1 AKAYDLLAMV
11 RVVGG
16 LVFQMESEREGFQRR
31 FRMYQDVLR
40 ESWVYQEIGQ
50 EYLEKGLEK
59 GLEQGLEKG
68 RKQGIE
74 QALHQTL
81 MIYVETR
88 FPQLVVLA
96 RQQTG
101 LITDVA
107 VLNQIMSKLFTL
119 QTPDEVEQY
128 LRTLGNDA
136 TKS

>member
-1 AKAYDLLAMV
+1 
-11 RVVGG
+11 
-16 LVFQMESEREGFQRR
+16 
-31 FRMYQDVLR
+31 MYQDVLR

-50 EYLEKGLEK
+50 EYLEKGLEQGLEK

-88 FPQLVVLA
+88 FPQLIVLA
-96 RQQTG
+96 QQQIG
-101 LITDVA
+101 FITDVA
-107 VLNQIMSKLFTL
+107 VLNRIMSTLFAL
-119 QTPDEVEQY
+119 QTSEEVEQY

-136 TKS
+136 TKN

>member
-1 AKAYDLLAMV
+1 
-11 RVVGG
+11 
-16 LVFQMESEREGFQRR
+16 
-31 FRMYQDVLR
+31 MYQDVLR

-59 GLEQGLEKG
+59 GLEQGLKQGLEK
-68 RKQGIE
+68 GIE

-101 LITDVA
+101 FITDVKL
-107 VLNQIMSKLFTL
+107 LNQIMSTLFTL
-119 QTPDEVEQY
+119 QTPEEVEQY

-136 TKS
+136 TKN

>member
-1 AKAYDLLAMV
+1 
-11 RVVGG
+11 
-16 LVFQMESEREGFQRR
+16 
-31 FRMYQDVLR
+31 MYQDVLR

-50 EYLEKGLEK
+50 EYLEK

-96 RQQTG
+96 QQQTG
-101 LITDVA
+101 FITDVA
-107 VLNQIMSKLFTL
+107 LLNQIMSTLFTL
-119 QTPDEVEQY
+119 QTPEEVEQY

-136 TKS
+136 TKN